1 MYDEYLEDPFFE
13 NDEERIAEILYN
25 IWDIP
30 VGWGPD
36 ESIDYEYGRYNH
48 EQIKEILRNYK

>member
-25 IWDIP
+25 IWDIH
-30 VGWGPD
+30 VGWEPD
-36 ESIDYEYGRYNH
+36 ESIDYEYGRYN
-48 EQIKEILRNYK
+48 QLY

>member
-36 ESIDYEYGRYNH
+36 ESIDYKYGRYN
-48 EQIKEILRNYK
+48 QLY